1 MQSRSPIFNDLADL
15 MTDAFSAAQAAG
27 EEARTALRA
36 RAERMAAELDL
47 VSREEFD
54 AVRERAEAAEAEL
67 DALKTRIDALEAA
80 GTAAKTPA
88 RKAPAKRGAAKKSSS

>member
-54 AVRERAEAAEAEL
+54 AVRERAEAAEADL

-80 GTAAKTPA
+80 GAPAKSPA
-88 RKAPAKRGAAKKSSS
+88 RKAPAKRSAAKKSSS